1 MVLQQPDLD
10 RAARMILGLDAG
22 SRTVAEAEHL
32 LHEMAESLGLPA
44 GTVGCTHFVRTTD
57 LAHVACSLSIPAATG
72 SDADTAPTDGAGTT
86 SAGGTGAPRAGGT
99 RADSAGGAG
108 TAPAG
113 VVDLGALPAHLGAA
127 LGDARTGPG
136 DLAEGAA
143 LAAAAHAAGSSG
155 RLVLFPGRDALT
167 GTLTTAEV
175 LARSAVERVVVLGRT
190 EDPAPDAPLATND
203 FVRPQWR
210 DGRIVLLAMPAAGGM
225 LMPAEV
231 PNPTP
236 CCADHG

>member
-1 MVLQQPDLD
+1 
-10 RAARMILGLDAG
+10 MILGLDAG

-44 GTVGCTHFVRTTD
+44 GTVGCTHFVRTTG
-57 LAHVACSLSIPAATG
+57 LAHVACSLSVPAATG
-72 SDADTAPTDGAGTT
+72 KDAGTAPAGGAGAPCADGTQADT
-86 SAGGTGAPRAGGT
+86 
-99 RADSAGGAG
+99 AGGAG
-108 TAPAG
+108 TARLCGTHADTAGGGSTALAG
-113 VVDLGALPAHLGAA
+113 VVDLGALPAYLGAA

>member
-44 GTVGCTHFVRTTD
+44 GTVGCTHFVRTTG
-57 LAHVACSLSIPAATG
+57 LAHVACSLSVPTATG
-72 SDADTAPTDGAGTT
+72 RDADTA
-86 SAGGTGAPRAGGT
+86 
-99 RADSAGGAG
+99 SAGGAG
-108 TAPAG
+108 TAPAGGTRTDSADGAGAAPAG

>member
-44 GTVGCTHFVRTTD
+44 GTVGCTHFVRTTG

-72 SDADTAPTDGAGTT
+72 KEAGA
-86 SAGGTGAPRAGGT
+86 
-99 RADSAGGAG
+99 
-108 TAPAG
+108 APAG
-113 VVDLGALPAHLGAA
+113 GVDLGALPAHLGAA